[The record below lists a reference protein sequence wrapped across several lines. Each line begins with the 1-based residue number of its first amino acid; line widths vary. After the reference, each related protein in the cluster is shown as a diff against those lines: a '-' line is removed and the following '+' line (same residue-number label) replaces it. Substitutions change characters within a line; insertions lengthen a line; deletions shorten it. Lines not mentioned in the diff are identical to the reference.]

1 MYTNFLITYLAIFL
15 LVTPLTFVYA
25 ITQVFNILVLSY
37 YLVFT
42 NFACQSL
49 PLFCSCFFFLQ
60 CSNYLSLCSFDSLA
74 FTI

>member
-49 PLFCSCFFFLQ
+49 PLFCSCFFSYSVQIICPYVASIL
-60 CSNYLSLCSFDSLA
+60 
-74 FTI
+74 